1 MHLSDFE
8 KRIYNEYLKAQRKG
22 KPYTLRKNFDKVDD
36 ETLVCLKQLSEFF
49 SSFPDIRLTDFFN
62 AGFEDADFQ
71 PITFFKSMRAIKMYN
86 RYIGN
91 KLNKADDEWVIDF
104 IKTSLL
110 FIHKFCKANNIA
122 IDDYLNCE
130 APAGVPWYVI
140 HLKNFNVCIYL
151 LLAFQDFENKL
162 LQHSDA
168 VAMTLGDDFLKDVAR
183 HRTMFV
189 TSTKCKLIARNGL
202 DMLRKQNNLT

>member
-110 FIHKFCKANNIA
+110 FIHKFCKTNNIA